1 MKKTLSMLLFLTT
14 LTLTLSACGAGKLE
28 IEDYE
33 WKMRTVMLSD
43 AGVNSCATTEDFTW
57 LFDAVKA
64 NAEQLRAY
72 FQTAT
77 YNTTG
82 DYKTTFFVNGIRAI
96 IITWIDNDCADS
108 VEQMNELA
116 MREYRK
122 LFEAV

>member
-1 MKKTLSMLLFLTT
+1 MKS
-14 LTLTLSACGAGKLE
+14 E
-28 IEDYE
+28 IKNIIAE
-33 WKMRTVMLSD
+33 MLSD
-43 AGVNSCATTEDFTW
+43 AGINSCATTEDFTW

-82 DYKTTFFVNGIRAI
+82 DYKTTFFINGLRAI
-96 IITWIDNDCADS
+96 ITTWLDNNCADS
-108 VEQMNELA
+108 VEQMNDLA

-122 LFEAV
+122 LFD

>member
-1 MKKTLSMLLFLTT
+1 MKP
-14 LTLTLSACGAGKLE
+14 E
-28 IEDYE
+28 IKKIITD
-33 WKMRTVMLSD
+33 MLSD
-43 AGVNSCATTEDFTW
+43 VGVNSCTTTEDFTW

-82 DYKTTFFVNGIRAI
+82 DYKTTFFVNGLRAI
-96 IITWIDNDCADS
+96 ITTWLDNDCADS

-122 LFEAV
+122 LFA

>member
-1 MKKTLSMLLFLTT
+1 MNPEIKKIIT
-14 LTLTLSACGAGKLE
+14 
-28 IEDYE
+28 D
-33 WKMRTVMLSD
+33 MLSD
-43 AGVNSCATTEDFTW
+43 AGVNSCTTTEDFTW

-82 DYKTTFFVNGIRAI
+82 DYKTTFFVNGLRAI
-96 IITWIDNDCADS
+96 ITTWLDNDCADS

-122 LFEAV
+122 LFA

>member
-1 MKKTLSMLLFLTT
+1 MKPEIKKILMDMIS
-14 LTLTLSACGAGKLE
+14 GAG
-28 IEDYE
+28 I
-33 WKMRTVMLSD
+33 
-43 AGVNSCATTEDFTW
+43 NSCATTEDFTW

-82 DYKTTFFVNGIRAI
+82 DYKTTFFVNGLRAI

-122 LFEAV
+122 LFD

>member
-1 MKKTLSMLLFLTT
+1 MKP
-14 LTLTLSACGAGKLE
+14 E
-28 IEDYE
+28 IKKILMD
-33 WKMRTVMLSD
+33 MLSD
-43 AGVNSCATTEDFTW
+43 AGITSCATTEDFTW
-57 LFDAVKA
+57 LFNAVKD

-82 DYKTTFFVNGIRAI
+82 DYKITFFVNGIRAI

-108 VEQMNELA
+108 VEQMNDLA

>member
-1 MKKTLSMLLFLTT
+1 MKP
-14 LTLTLSACGAGKLE
+14 E
-28 IEDYE
+28 IKNIIAE
-33 WKMRTVMLSD
+33 MLSD
-43 AGVNSCATTEDFTW
+43 AGISSCANTEYFTW
-57 LFDAVKA
+57 LFNTVKD

-82 DYKTTFFVNGIRAI
+82 DYKTTFFVNGLRAM
-96 IITWIDNDCADS
+96 ITTWLDNNCTDS

-122 LFEAV
+122 LF

>member
-1 MKKTLSMLLFLTT
+1 MKP
-14 LTLTLSACGAGKLE
+14 E
-28 IEDYE
+28 IKKILMD
-33 WKMRTVMLSD
+33 MLSD
-43 AGVNSCATTEDFTW
+43 AGITSCATTEDFTW
-57 LFDAVKA
+57 LFNAVKD

-82 DYKTTFFVNGIRAI
+82 DYKITFFVNGIRAI

-108 VEQMNELA
+108 VEQMNDLA

-122 LFEAV
+122 LFGVN

>member
-1 MKKTLSMLLFLTT
+1 MKPEVKKTIM
-14 LTLTLSACGAGKLE
+14 
-28 IEDYE
+28 D
-33 WKMRTVMLSD
+33 MLSD
-43 AGVNSCATTEDFTW
+43 AGINACDTTEDFTW

-77 YNTTG
+77 YITTG
-82 DYKTTFFVNGIRAI
+82 DYKTTFFVNGLRAI
-96 IITWIDNDCADS
+96 ITTWLDNNCIDS

-122 LFEAV
+122 LFEMV

>member
-1 MKKTLSMLLFLTT
+1 MNPEIKKIIT
-14 LTLTLSACGAGKLE
+14 
-28 IEDYE
+28 D
-33 WKMRTVMLSD
+33 MLSD
-43 AGVNSCATTEDFTW
+43 AGVNSCTTTEDFTW

-82 DYKTTFFVNGIRAI
+82 DYKTTFFINGLRAI
-96 IITWIDNDCADS
+96 ITTWLDNDCADS

-122 LFEAV
+122 LFD

>member
-1 MKKTLSMLLFLTT
+1 MKP
-14 LTLTLSACGAGKLE
+14 E
-28 IEDYE
+28 IKNVIAE
-33 WKMRTVMLSD
+33 MLSD
-43 AGVNSCATTEDFTW
+43 AGINSCATTEDFTW
-57 LFDAVKA
+57 LFNAVKD

-82 DYKTTFFVNGIRAI
+82 DYKITFFVNGLRAI
-96 IITWIDNDCADS
+96 ITAWLDNNCTDS

-122 LFEAV
+122 LFD

>member
-1 MKKTLSMLLFLTT
+1 MD
-14 LTLTLSACGAGKLE
+14 
-28 IEDYE
+28 I
-33 WKMRTVMLSD
+33 LSD
-43 AGVNSCATTEDFTW
+43 AGITSCANTEDFAW
-57 LFDAVKA
+57 LFNAVKD

-82 DYKTTFFVNGIRAI
+82 DYKTTFVVNGLRAI
-96 IITWIDNDCADS
+96 ITTWLDNDCADS
-108 VEQMNELA
+108 VEQMNDLA

>member
-1 MKKTLSMLLFLTT
+1 MNPEIKKIIT
-14 LTLTLSACGAGKLE
+14 
-28 IEDYE
+28 D
-33 WKMRTVMLSD
+33 MLSD
-43 AGVNSCATTEDFTW
+43 AGVNSCTTTEDFTW

-72 FQTAT
+72 LKTTT

-82 DYKTTFFVNGIRAI
+82 DYKTTFFVNGLRAI
-96 IITWIDNDCADS
+96 ITTWLDNDCADS

-122 LFEAV
+122 LFGVN

>member
-1 MKKTLSMLLFLTT
+1 MNPEIKKIIT
-14 LTLTLSACGAGKLE
+14 
-28 IEDYE
+28 D
-33 WKMRTVMLSD
+33 MLSD
-43 AGVNSCATTEDFTW
+43 AGVNSCTTTEDFTW

-72 FQTAT
+72 FKTAT

-82 DYKTTFFVNGIRAI
+82 DYKITFFVNGLRAI
-96 IITWIDNDCADS
+96 ITTWLDNNCTDS

-122 LFEAV
+122 LFELE

>member
-1 MKKTLSMLLFLTT
+1 MKP
-14 LTLTLSACGAGKLE
+14 E
-28 IEDYE
+28 IKKIITE
-33 WKMRTVMLSD
+33 MLSD
-43 AGVNSCATTEDFTW
+43 AGVNSCATTDDFMW
-57 LFDAVKA
+57 LFNTVKD

-82 DYKTTFFVNGIRAI
+82 DYKTTFFVNGLRAI

-108 VEQMNELA
+108 VEQMNKLA

>member
-1 MKKTLSMLLFLTT
+1 MKP
-14 LTLTLSACGAGKLE
+14 E
-28 IEDYE
+28 IKKIITE
-33 WKMRTVMLSD
+33 MLSD
-43 AGVNSCATTEDFTW
+43 AGINSCATTEDFTW

-82 DYKTTFFVNGIRAI
+82 DYKITFFVNGLRAI
-96 IITWIDNDCADS
+96 ITTWLDNDCADS

-122 LFEAV
+122 LFELA

>member
-1 MKKTLSMLLFLTT
+1 MD
-14 LTLTLSACGAGKLE
+14 
-28 IEDYE
+28 I
-33 WKMRTVMLSD
+33 LSD
-43 AGVNSCATTEDFTW
+43 AGINTCANTEDFAW
-57 LFDAVKA
+57 LFNAVKD

-82 DYKTTFFVNGIRAI
+82 DYKTTFFVNGLRAI
-96 IITWIDNDCADS
+96 ITTWLDNDCADS
-108 VEQMNELA
+108 VEQMNDLA

>member
-1 MKKTLSMLLFLTT
+1 MKPEIKKILT
-14 LTLTLSACGAGKLE
+14 
-28 IEDYE
+28 D
-33 WKMRTVMLSD
+33 MLSD
-43 AGVNSCATTEDFTW
+43 AGITSCGTTEDFTW
-57 LFDAVKA
+57 LFNAVKD

-82 DYKTTFFVNGIRAI
+82 DYIITFFVNGLRAI
-96 IITWIDNDCADS
+96 ITTWLDNDCADS